1 MACRNVSGACAMLP
15 ASAAALYGG
24 CAFND
29 AAAMSATVSRLEGDQ
44 ARAKAALTD
53 RFATEEIQS
62 RQRRDLEAEVTR
74 LHAEVGH
81 MLSAHS

>member
-1 MACRNVSGACAMLP
+1 MQECKWCMCNVTSLSC
-15 ASAAALYGG
+15 S
-24 CAFND
+24 
-29 AAAMSATVSRLEGDQ
+29 AAAMSATVSRLEGDL

-53 RFATEEIQS
+53 RLATEEIQS